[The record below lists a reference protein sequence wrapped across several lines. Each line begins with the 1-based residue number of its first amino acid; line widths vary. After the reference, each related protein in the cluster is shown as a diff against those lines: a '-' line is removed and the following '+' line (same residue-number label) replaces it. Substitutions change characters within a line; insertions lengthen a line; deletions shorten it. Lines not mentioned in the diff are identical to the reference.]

1 MAITMQGAWTVKV
14 KSKSAAFS
22 QRFVIQGSDN
32 ADGTYEGIVG
42 AQPQPINVA
51 GAQWSISVM
60 HQPGRGAEWTSS
72 AERLTTPTRSQ
83 GQIVFDILSNDS
95 GDDEDYNDLILTC
108 SMAESPSDYVIYG
121 RVRTYKNCGPFNPC
135 FFFDFVVD
143 TYAQLKDLL
152 RFKNVRPVLDEFYPE
167 RMRKYDKRR
176 PIVEEPFPPD
186 PIPFRPMMF
195 PMRVLPSDTAEK
207 VAQVKSI
214 STRASQ
220 RQLGSS
226 VVTKFP
232 AYARDF
238 AKIKEKYRTSC
249 VVKGQPGLLLRFL
262 EYDRTADELAGGP
275 YSGEGHRQILGLT
288 VTDEQGNYIFRF
300 TRSLEEVAEEFAD
313 VLEGGPELVEQ
324 LRPDIIVQIV
334 TAMIEESDVLF
345 ETALFPNIPNLKRI
359 NICIPESSINPGP
372 SVCQGGRAIQSIGN
386 IWTLPG
392 VGNTLD
398 ADGRITAT
406 NPTELTITR
415 GAWVGR
421 LHMFACFTDANQPK
435 VKYYTIRYRRPSAG
449 TWSFVQEEYRHI
461 FVAKIGNPSAPE
473 HKVGPFPTGLK
484 VDGQMQTVPAYKNIE
499 EDDAWIKTHRLRK
512 IKLTSSLYE
521 ASLYQPEDSPRTAEF
536 KIEGYDIDGNKVP
549 GAEDSINLYL
559 DNRAIFGDIASIS
572 MGQVTP
578 GECAFFE
585 LPTPN
590 EPLTVRF
597 KVHHPGGFLQ
607 NYGLTVIRGSNTGV
621 PVSDTTLPQQPLSL
635 TYDQATYGS
644 FFFGTLNAVG
654 PDSEGYVSA
663 ELQPTGGAWLP
674 PGKDFCAFAFEIH
687 ARPRVTDGYG
697 LAGSRRLDVEL
708 VGISYTPPAPPPID

>member
-32 ADGTYEGIVG
+32 ADGTYEGVEG
-42 AQPQPINVA
+42 AEPQPIHVT
-51 GAQWSISVM
+51 GAQWTISVI
-60 HQPGRGAEWTSS
+60 HQPGKGADWIPS
-72 AERLTTPTRSQ
+72 AERLTKPVRSQ

-108 SMAESPSDYVIYG
+108 SMAESPSEYVIYG
-121 RVRTYKNCGPFNPC
+121 RVSTYKNCGPFNPC
-135 FFFDFVVD
+135 FLNDFVID
-143 TYAQLKDLL
+143 TYVQLKHLL
-152 RFKNVRPVLDEFYPE
+152 RYQNVRPILEEFYPE

-186 PIPFRPMMF
+186 PVPFRPMMI
-195 PMRVLPSDTAEK
+195 PMRASSSQTPDKMGPIESMST
-207 VAQVKSI
+207 KSA
-214 STRASQ
+214 TK
-220 RQLGSS
+220 QLGSS
-226 VVTKFP
+226 VVTRSSV
-232 AYARDF
+232 YARDF
-238 AKIKEKYRTSC
+238 AKVNKQYWTRCVIKE
-249 VVKGQPGLLLRFL
+249 QPGLLLRFL
-262 EYDRTADELAGGP
+262 EYDRTSEELAGGP

-300 TRSLEEVAEEFAD
+300 TRTLEELAEEFAD
-313 VLEGGPELVEQ
+313 VYEGGPELVEQ

-334 TAMIEESDVLF
+334 SAMIEESDVLF
-345 ETALFPNIPNLKRI
+345 ETALFSNIPNLKRI

-386 IWTLPG
+386 IWTIPG

-398 ADGRITAT
+398 PYGRITAT

-421 LHMFACFTDANQPK
+421 LHMFACFLDVNQSK
-435 VKYYTIRYRRPSAG
+435 VKYYTIRYRRPPAG
-449 TWSFVQEEYRHI
+449 TWLFVEEIYRHI
-461 FVAKIGNPSAPE
+461 FIPKIGNPNAPE
-473 HKVGPFPTGLK
+473 HTVGPFPRELK
-484 VDGQMQTVPAYKNIE
+484 VDGQKQTVPAYNNIE
-499 EDDAWIKTHRLRK
+499 SDSAWIATHRLRK

-521 ASLYQPEDSPRTAEF
+521 ASFYEPEDDPRTVEF
-536 KIEGYDIDGNKVP
+536 KIEGYDAAGNRVP
-549 GAEDSINLYL
+549 GAEDAIKLYI
-559 DNRAIFGDIASIS
+559 DNRAIFGDMASIS
-572 MGQVTP
+572 MEQVTP
-578 GECAFFE
+578 GECALFE

-590 EPLTVRF
+590 EPLTMKF

-607 NYGLTVIRGSNTGV
+607 NYALTVIRGSNTGV
-621 PVSDTTLPQQPLSL
+621 PVSDNTSPPQPLSL
-635 TYDQATYGS
+635 TYDEATHVN

-663 ELQPTGGAWLP
+663 ELQPNSGAWLP
-674 PGKDFCAFAFEIH
+674 PGKDFCAFSFEIH
-687 ARPRVTDGYG
+687 AKPRVTNGYG

-708 VGISYTPPAPPPID
+708 VGISYTPPPTE